1 MRGQNRTY
9 NYWDDCFYNKNGLS
23 LRDCYNLYGL
33 GIQQICNDT
42 LTMEVIFLDES
53 KSFGNSWALR
63 VYDRQNKNVPLRL
76 YEKDKIYGKFIY

>member
-9 NYWDDCFYNKNGLS
+9 YYWDDCFYNKNGLS
-23 LRDCYNLYGL
+23 LRDCYNRYGL
-33 GIQQICNDT
+33 GKQQICNDA